1 MSDPKLFQ
9 SDNLD
14 AELIRDMRD
23 SVHDDLAAIELL
35 LSQLERSP
43 DNMERIH
50 ELFRVI
56 HTIKGNCRMA
66 GITPLAEYV
75 HGIEEVISELRKG
88 RVALD
93 DMLAETILLG
103 LDQVKLAVDSL
114 HVSQCFGYD
123 HLPEIS
129 DTFVKL
135 RDTSGE
141 SFTDT
146 VHQLIGLLGGGWD
159 TKQLQPAER
168 TPAPIPPGH
177 DPSNDDLPFFMSM
190 AEKMDRLSPYWEN
203 RTNTLLEIAHAINAV
218 MPEPVD
224 TEQLSTAVLMHDVGM
239 AFLPPR
245 LLEKREKLTSMEIKQ
260 IQDHARIG
268 YEWLQRIPGWE
279 SAARMVMEHHER
291 PDGNGY
297 PNGLTEE
304 EICTGAKI
312 LAVVDSFFAITN
324 ERADRN
330 YKRSVLRA
338 ITEINGYRGSQ
349 FSDVVVEAFN
359 AAVRTLYVNRNSD
372 S

>member
-14 AELIRDMRD
+14 DELIRDMRD
-23 SVHDDLAAIELL
+23 SVHDDLAAVELL
-35 LSQLERSP
+35 LSQLECSP
-43 DNMERIH
+43 DNTERVH
-50 ELFRVI
+50 ELFRII

-75 HGIEEVISELRKG
+75 HAIEDVISELRKG

-93 DMLAETILLG
+93 DMLAEAILLG
-103 LDQVKLAVDSL
+103 LDQIKLAVDSPY
-114 HVSQCFGYD
+114 VSQCFGYD
-123 HLPEIS
+123 QLPEIS
-129 DTFVKL
+129 ATFEKL
-135 RDTSGE
+135 RDETGAA
-141 SFTDT
+141 FTDT
-146 VHQLIGLLGGGWD
+146 VHELIDLLGGGWD

-168 TPAPIPPGH
+168 VPAPIPPGH

-190 AEKMDRLSPYWEN
+190 AEKLDRLTPYWEN
-203 RTNTLLEIAHAINAV
+203 RTNSLLDIAHAINSIL
-218 MPEPVD
+218 PEPVD
-224 TEQLSTAVLMHDVGM
+224 TEQLSTAVLMHDVGI

-268 YEWLQRIPGWE
+268 YEWPHRIPGWE
-279 SAARMVMEHHER
+279 SATLMVLEHHER

-297 PNGLTEE
+297 PRGLQDS
-304 EICTGAKI
+304 EISAGAKI
-312 LAVVDSFFAITN
+312 LAVADSFYAITN

-330 YKRSVLRA
+330 YKRSILRA

-349 FSDVVVEAFN
+349 FSDETVEAFN
-359 AAVRTLYVNRNSD
+359 TAVRTLYVNRDSD
-372 S
+372 P